1 MKPAQNFNLLQCFHN
16 KRLLYG
22 VMFSKELASF
32 SFAKYHVEIFILNRF
47 TTWGTS
53 VAVNIWKKGKET

>member
-1 MKPAQNFNLLQCFHN
+1 
-16 KRLLYG
+16 
-22 VMFSKELASF
+22 MFSKELASF

-53 VAVNIWKKGKET
+53 VVVNIWKKGKET